1 MLSRLFRLAENK
13 TTVSRELQAG
23 LTTFTAMAYILA
35 VNPLI
40 LKDTGMPQAALITV
54 TALTAAIST
63 MLMALMTNFP
73 LALAPGMGIN
83 AYFTYTIC
91 LGAGVPWQSAL
102 GLVFVNG
109 CAFLLLSLTGIREK
123 IVNSIPYSLKI
134 AITCGVGLFIA
145 FIGLKNAGIV
155 VSNPATFV
163 AQGDFGSPPVAL
175 AFFGIIL
182 TAVLVS
188 RRVPGSIV
196 IAILAVTLIG
206 VFVPDGKGGYVTTLP
221 SFTNLFSLPASPEP
235 VFFKLNFDFLLNDF
249 VKALPI
255 LITLLIVDMFDN
267 IGTLIGVTKRAGL
280 LQPDGTLPKAGRAL
294 VADSFAAIISS
305 LFGTSTVVSYIESA
319 SGVEAGGRTGLTA
332 MTTAVCFLFALFLT
346 PLILAIPAVAT
357 APALVVVGVFMFQ
370 TVAEIKLDDFTETMP
385 AVVTLLCI
393 PLTFSIAE
401 GFGLGVIA
409 LTLIALCTGRAR
421 SLSAFTYGL
430 AALFFL
436 HIFWGLFKPLWS

>member
-1 MLSRLFRLAENK
+1 MLNRIFKLDQHQ
-13 TTVSRELQAG
+13 TTPGRELQAG
-23 LTTFTAMAYILA
+23 VTTFTAMAYILA

-40 LKDTGMPQAALITV
+40 LKDAGMPQAALVTV

-63 MLMALMTNFP
+63 LLMAFMTNFP

-83 AYFTYTIC
+83 AYFTYTVC

-102 GLVFVNG
+102 GLVFANG
-109 CAFLLLSLTGIREK
+109 VMFLLLSLTGVREK

-155 VSNPATFV
+155 VANKATFV
-163 AQGDFGSPPVAL
+163 AQGDFGSPSVAL
-175 AFFGIIL
+175 AFSGIIL
-182 TAVLVS
+182 TAILVA
-188 RRVPGSIV
+188 RRVPGAIV
-196 IAILAVTLIG
+196 ISIALVTFAG
-206 VFVPDGKGGYVTTLP
+206 FFVPDGHGGRVTSLP
-221 SFTNLFSLPASPEP
+221 TGIFSLPASPLP
-235 VFFKLNFDFLLNDF
+235 VMGKLNFTFIIENF
-249 VKALPI
+249 GKALPI
-255 LITLLIVDMFDN
+255 MLTLLIVDMFDN

-280 LQPDGTLPKAGRAL
+280 LRPDGSLPKAGRAL
-294 VADSFAAIISS
+294 VADSLAAIISA

-332 MTTAVCFLFALFLT
+332 VSTAICFLLALFLT
-346 PLILAIPAVAT
+346 PLILIIPAAAT

-370 TVAEIKLDDFTETMP
+370 AVAEIKLDDFAETMP

-401 GFGLGVIA
+401 GLGLGVIA
-409 LTLIALCTGRAR
+409 LACLALATGRAR
-421 SLSAFTYGL
+421 SVPIFTYVL

-436 HIFWGLFKPLWS
+436 HIFHGLFI